1 MIRIE
6 ETTKRSQNERCL
18 SFATSMPPQNFI
30 KSSFHRYSRKREML
44 VADKAFWQTPQRSF
58 CNYVTKPAR
67 PFISPTRYCETHPF
81 TPIFSHLIIDLR
93 TMCVWSGQG
102 GRNCREDLLAGGQ
115 PPIRPNGGEK
125 PEFPAAGHETALRS
139 PFDRWLCGCSSSLYT
154 P

>member
-1 MIRIE
+1 MLRYFVSNAFLLRGRKSMVATVQGFLFSPEIRFAYSLVIETLKKSKSPMIRME

-67 PFISPTRYCETHPF
+67 PFISPTRSVIARHTPSPPF
-81 TPIFSHLIIDLR
+81 SR
-93 TMCVWSGQG
+93 T
-102 GRNCREDLLAGGQ
+102 L
-115 PPIRPNGGEK
+115 
-125 PEFPAAGHETALRS
+125 
-139 PFDRWLCGCSSSLYT
+139 
-154 P
+154 

>member
-1 MIRIE
+1 MLRYFVSNAFLLRGRKSMVARIFILPRNSFRVFSRDRNRETLKKSKSPMIRIE

-67 PFISPTRYCETHPF
+67 PFISPTRSVIARHTPSPPF
-81 TPIFSHLIIDLR
+81 SR
-93 TMCVWSGQG
+93 T
-102 GRNCREDLLAGGQ
+102 L
-115 PPIRPNGGEK
+115 
-125 PEFPAAGHETALRS
+125 
-139 PFDRWLCGCSSSLYT
+139 
-154 P
+154 